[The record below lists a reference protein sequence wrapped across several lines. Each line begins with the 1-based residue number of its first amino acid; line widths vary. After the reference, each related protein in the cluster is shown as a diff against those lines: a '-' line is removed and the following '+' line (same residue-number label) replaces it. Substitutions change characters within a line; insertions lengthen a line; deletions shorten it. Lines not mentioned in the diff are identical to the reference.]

1 MTGLP
6 MKLHTLEKAEE
17 KPVSH
22 DPGLKKKL
30 LVPEGVGCVRHI
42 SQIVLKPGSSASAHA
57 HDATEVFYCVR
68 GEITFHVNGK
78 PVLFAAGSCLIIE
91 PGEEH
96 AIMEVAVESE
106 MVYMMVTA

>member
-1 MTGLP
+1 
-6 MKLHTLEKAEE
+6 
-17 KPVSH
+17 
-22 DPGLKKKL
+22 
-30 LVPEGVGCVRHI
+30 
-42 SQIVLKPGSSASAHA
+42 
-57 HDATEVFYCVR
+57 
-68 GEITFHVNGK
+68 VNGK

>member
-1 MTGLP
+1 M
-6 MKLHTLEKAEE
+6 
-17 KPVSH
+17 PVSH
-22 DPGLKKKL
+22 NPELKKKL

-42 SQIVLKPGSSASAHA
+42 SQIVLKPGVSAAAHA

-68 GEITFHVNGK
+68 GQLTFHVNGN
-78 PVLFAAGSCLIIE
+78 PVPLVAGSCLIVE

-96 AIMEVAVESE
+96 AIVEVAVESE

>member
-1 MTGLP
+1 MR
-6 MKLHTLEKAEE
+6 LHTLEKAEE

-22 DPGLKKKL
+22 NPELKKKL

-42 SQIVLKPGSSASAHA
+42 SQIVLKQGDSASAHA
-57 HDATEVFYCVR
+57 HKDTSEVFYCVR
-68 GEITFHVNGK
+68 GEMTFHVNGK
-78 PVLFAAGSCLIIE
+78 PVLFAAGSCLIVE

-96 AIMEVAVESE
+96 AILEVAVESE

>member
-1 MTGLP
+1 MR
-6 MKLHTLEKAEE
+6 LHTLEKAEE

-42 SQIVLKPGSSASAHA
+42 SQIVLKPGASASAHA

-68 GEITFHVNGK
+68 GEMTFHVNGN
-78 PVLFAAGSCLIIE
+78 PVLLAAGSCLIVE

-96 AIMEVAVESE
+96 AIVEVAVESE
-106 MVYMMVTA
+106 MVYMMVAA